1 MQVTAEILCFNDL
14 GKLFI
19 LTNRADEALLLD
31 QRYVL
36 EIDQKVLR
44 VGDADVSVF
53 CLLIL
58 VVRQ

>member
-1 MQVTAEILCFNDL
+1 MQVTAEVLCFNDL

-19 LTNRADEALLLD
+19 FTNRADEALLLNEG
-31 QRYVL
+31 YVL
-36 EIDQKVLR
+36 EINQKVLR
-44 VGDADVSVF
+44 VGDADASVF